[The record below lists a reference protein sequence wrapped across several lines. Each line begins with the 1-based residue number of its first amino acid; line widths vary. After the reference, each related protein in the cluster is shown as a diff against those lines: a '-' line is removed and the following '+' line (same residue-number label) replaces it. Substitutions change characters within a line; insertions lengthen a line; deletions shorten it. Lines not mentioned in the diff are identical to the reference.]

1 VIWFLIAGLW
11 LAIGHVT
18 TAVAQAITIVGIPLA
33 IANLKM
39 IPVTC
44 FPFGKDVVDARF
56 LPPGARPLHSI

>member
-18 TAVAQAITIVGIPLA
+18 TAAAQFVTIIGIPLA

-44 FPFGKDVVDARF
+44 FPFGKQIVDSDS
-56 LPPGARPLHSI
+56 LPPGTRPLHSL